1 MGESLIVKPISAS
14 SQMEKLDHEK
24 LHVEILMR
32 KYPDLQIHRSADG
45 SMDYFSESINNLADA
60 LSFTDTNLSGYTHY
74 HYANPYKE
82 MKINCLHC
90 DDFIKVRTIPSRVLV
105 FTYHGSDYFA
115 GDHLLYSA
123 AYEDFLKQNNFS
135 QDIIGKC
142 HLYVLNFLDALS
154 NKKIKLAEKYL
165 NNSCEKL
172 LPFM

>member
-1 MGESLIVKPISAS
+1 MAESLIIKPVPAIS
-14 SQMEKLDHEK
+14 QIEKLDHEK

-32 KYPDLQIHRSADG
+32 KFPNLQVHRSADG
-45 SMDYFSESINNLADA
+45 TIDYYSESINTIADA
-60 LSFTDTNLSGYTHY
+60 LNFTDANMSGYTHY

-90 DDFIKVRTIPSRVLV
+90 DEDVKVRSIPSRVLV
-105 FTYHGSDYFA
+105 FNYYGSDYFS
-115 GDHLLYSA
+115 GEHLLYSA

-135 QDIIGKC
+135 QEIIGKC
-142 HLYVLNFLDALS
+142 HLYILNFLDTLS
-154 NKKIKLAEKYL
+154 TKKVKLAERYL